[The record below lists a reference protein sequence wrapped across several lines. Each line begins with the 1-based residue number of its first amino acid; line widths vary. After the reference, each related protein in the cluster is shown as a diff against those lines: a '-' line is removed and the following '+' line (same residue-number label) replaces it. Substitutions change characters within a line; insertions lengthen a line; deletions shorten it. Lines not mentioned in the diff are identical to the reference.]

1 MREAAARS
9 TVSIQPPKSEEKTG
23 TTLEPEDETGTG
35 WCLRGCL
42 PHQCGDQ
49 AERFLK
55 AKAADELPE
64 VEETSCDW
72 ENWAAKIDNRPA
84 PSCPMTSRR
93 TRNTTAKAVFL
104 FESHANAW
112 GSVMRHHIFD
122 LNRACLMSRPSFG
135 RQAYI
140 QPLDLSDAASEG
152 ESKSK
157 HCLAG
162 LPKGLCVC
170 I

>member
-1 MREAAARS
+1 MREAAPRS
-9 TVSIQPPKSEEKTG
+9 NMSGRPPKIEGGTG
-23 TTLEPEDETGTG
+23 TALEPEDETTTG
-35 WCLRGCL
+35 RCLKGYL

-55 AKAADELPE
+55 AEAADELPE
-64 VEETSCDW
+64 VEETSCAW
-72 ENWAAKIDNRPA
+72 EDWAAKIDNRQAASHPA
-84 PSCPMTSRR
+84 TSRR
-93 TRNTTAKAVFL
+93 TGNTTAEKVFL
-104 FESHANAW
+104 FESHANAG
-112 GSVMRHHIFD
+112 GSVKRHHLFA
-122 LNRACLMSRPSFG
+122 LNHACMMSRPSFG

-157 HCLAG
+157 SCLAG
-162 LPKGLCVC
+162 LSRGMCVC